1 MNSTFENSVKNAS
14 KTMDEAKETAGK
26 KANRARSA
34 VLDGLHA
41 VASTFGALR
50 GLGIVDALGW
60 VGLQRRRG
68 PASSLVTFGA
78 GFLAGAATG
87 VLFAPFSGA
96 ELRAMIVERATH
108 IGRETDDGTT
118 ASKEHDVPNG
128 GQPKDPTK
136 NGSRGHTAA

>member
-1 MNSTFENSVKNAS
+1 MNSTLETSVKNAS

-26 KANRARSA
+26 TAHRARSA

-41 VASTFGALR
+41 VASTFTALR

-68 PASSLVTFGA
+68 PATSLVTFGA

-96 ELRAMIVERATH
+96 ELRAMIVERATN
-108 IGRETDDGTT
+108 IGREAGPS
-118 ASKEHDVPNG
+118 AVSKEDEAPNG
-128 GQPKDPTK
+128 GQPMEPTK
-136 NGSRGHTAA
+136 NGTSNHAAG

>member
-14 KTMDEAKETAGK
+14 KTMDEAKDTAGK
-26 KANRARSA
+26 TANRARSA

-41 VASTFGALR
+41 VASTFSALR

-68 PASSLVTFGA
+68 PATSLVTFGA

-108 IGRETDDGTT
+108 IGRETRDT
-118 ASKEHDVPNG
+118 AVSNEHDAPKD
-128 GQPKDPTK
+128 GQPTEPTK